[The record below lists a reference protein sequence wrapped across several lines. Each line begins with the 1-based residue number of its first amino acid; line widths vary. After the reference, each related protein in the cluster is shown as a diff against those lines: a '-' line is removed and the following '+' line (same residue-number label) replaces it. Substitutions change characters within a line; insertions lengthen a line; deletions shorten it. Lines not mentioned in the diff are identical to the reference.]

1 MELQKK
7 VLNCMNQFD
16 LQDNAKNLYALTT
29 ENLVGAISDVVDT
42 MEREGVEIPESL
54 AGIGIAFTGKQ
65 REVISA
71 LQELTKIKDAL
82 WRVIESAAID
92 NKPTE

>member
-1 MELQKK
+1 MSKK
-7 VLNCMNQFD
+7 VANCMNQFD
-16 LQDNAKNLYALTT
+16 LQDDAKNLYALTT

-42 MEREGVEIPESL
+42 MEREGVKIPESF
-54 AGIGIAFTGKQ
+54 ADIGRAFTGKQ

-71 LQELTKIKDAL
+71 LMELTKIKDAL
-82 WRVIESAAID
+82 RTVIESATID

>member
-1 MELQKK
+1 
-7 VLNCMNQFD
+7 MNQFD
-16 LQDNAKNLYALTT
+16 LQDDAKNLYALTT
-29 ENLVGAISDVVDT
+29 ENLVGTISDVVDT

-54 AGIGIAFTGKQ
+54 ADIGVAFTRKQ

-71 LQELTKIKDAL
+71 LMELTIIKDAL
-82 WRVIESAAID
+82 RTVIESAAID

>member
-1 MELQKK
+1 
-7 VLNCMNQFD
+7 MNQFD
-16 LQDNAKNLYALTT
+16 LQDDAKNLYALTT

-42 MEREGVEIPESL
+42 MEREGVEIPESF
-54 AGIGIAFTGKQ
+54 ADIGRAFTGKQ

-71 LQELTKIKDAL
+71 LMELTKIKDAL
-82 WRVIESAAID
+82 RTVIESAAID